1 MVTVLT
7 MKGGH
12 DIFSKLRQENISAVP
27 MCLTFQ
33 YSVFGEIIFKLL
45 YVFCDVL

>member
-1 MVTVLT
+1 M
-7 MKGGH
+7 
-12 DIFSKLRQENISAVP
+12 FSKLRQENISTVP

-33 YSVFGEIIFKLL
+33 YSVFLGVIFKLP